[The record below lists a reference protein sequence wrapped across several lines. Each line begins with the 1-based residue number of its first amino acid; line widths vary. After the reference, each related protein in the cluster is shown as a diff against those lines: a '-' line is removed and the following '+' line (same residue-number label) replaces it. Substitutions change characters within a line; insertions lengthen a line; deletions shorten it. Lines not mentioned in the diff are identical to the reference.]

1 MLSLRGIRKQY
12 EGRWLLDN
20 VNLDLGKSEILGLL
34 GESGSGKSTL
44 LRIIAGLEDAAVGQ
58 IIWNGQD
65 ITQVEPNRRGFGLMF
80 QDYAL
85 FPHRTVAQNI
95 AFGLRMQGM
104 SKPEIDSRVANALE
118 TIRMVSFADRP
129 VTELSGGE
137 QQRVALAR
145 ALAPNPSLLMLD
157 EPLGALDHALR
168 VDLMHEL
175 RSVLYSS
182 GKPAIYV
189 THDREEAFAIADR
202 LAVLH
207 NGSIIQTGTPQELF
221 DRPANAWLAGFLAL
235 GNLLPVHS
243 EPSKPNRVNTA
254 LGEFTVSDPGIQN
267 PESESVALLRP
278 QDMQIETPQY
288 SANNTFRARVLDSVF
303 MGEFW
308 RIQLESAGI
317 NLEARAPKNYP
328 IGSEVA
334 VSIPPDKLQVLSK

>member
-20 VNLDLGKSEILGLL
+20 VNLDVGNGEILGLL

-44 LRIIAGLEDAAVGQ
+44 LRIIAGLEDAEAGQ
-58 IIWNGQD
+58 ILWNGQD
-65 ITQVEPNRRGFGLMF
+65 ITQVEPHRRGFGLMF

-95 AFGLRMQGM
+95 AFGLRMQGLDN
-104 SKPEIDSRVANALE
+104 PEVDSRVAKALE
-118 TIRMVSFADRP
+118 TIRMSAFADRL

-145 ALAPNPSLLMLD
+145 ALAPDPSLLMLD

-168 VDLMHEL
+168 VELMHEL
-175 RSVLYSS
+175 RSVLFSS

-207 NGSIIQTGTPQELF
+207 NGSVIQTGTPQELF
-221 DRPANAWLAGFLAL
+221 DHPANAWLAGFLAL
-235 GNLLPVHS
+235 GNLLRALH
-243 EPSKPNRVNTA
+243 EPSMPERVTTA
-254 LGEFTVSDPGIQN
+254 LGELTLSEPCKHDL
-267 PESESVALLRP
+267 ESECVMLLRP
-278 QDMQIETPQY
+278 QDMQIEATQELDTN
-288 SANNTFRARVLDSVF
+288 SFLARVLNSVF

-308 RIQLESAGI
+308 HIQLESAGI

-328 IGSEVA
+328 IDSEVT
-334 VSIPPDKLQVLSK
+334 VSISPDKLQMLSK

>member
-20 VNLDLGKSEILGLL
+20 VNLDVDQGEILGLL

-44 LRIIAGLEDAAVGQ
+44 LRIIAGLEDAEAGK
-58 IIWNGQD
+58 ILWNGQD
-65 ITQVEPNRRGFGLMF
+65 ITNTEPHKRGFGLMF

-85 FPHRTVAQNI
+85 FPHRTVAQNV
-95 AFGLRMQGM
+95 AFGLRMQGLDK
-104 SKPEIDSRVANALE
+104 SEVDSRVAKALE
-118 TIRMVSFADRP
+118 TIRMSAFADRP

-145 ALAPNPSLLMLD
+145 ALAPDPSLLMLD

-168 VDLMHEL
+168 VELMHEL
-175 RSVLYSS
+175 RSVLFDS

-207 NGSIIQTGTPQELF
+207 NGSIIQTGTPQALF
-221 DRPANAWLAGFLAL
+221 DHPANAWLAGFLAL
-235 GNLLPVHS
+235 GNLLPANFK
-243 EPSKPNRVNTA
+243 PSKPERVTTS
-254 LGEFTVSDPGIQN
+254 LGEFVL
-267 PESESVALLRP
+267 SEPCGHDLEANCMLLLRP
-278 QDMQIETPQY
+278 QDMHIEAVEKSGTNMFQ
-288 SANNTFRARVLDSVF
+288 ARVLDSVY

-308 RIQLESAGI
+308 HIQLDSAGVS
-317 NLEARAPKNYP
+317 LEARAPKAYP
-328 IGSEVA
+328 IGSEVS
-334 VSIPPDKLQVLSK
+334 VSISPDKLQVLGE

>member
-1 MLSLRGIRKQY
+1 MLSLRGIRKQF

-20 VNLDLGKSEILGLL
+20 VDLAVDQGEILGLL

-44 LRIIAGLEDAAVGQ
+44 LRIIAGLEEAEAGQ
-58 IIWNGQD
+58 ILWDGQD
-65 ITQVEPNRRGFGLMF
+65 ITKLEPHRRGFGLMF

-104 SKPEIDSRVANALE
+104 KTPELDSHVAKALE
-118 TIRMVSFADRP
+118 TIRMSAFANRP

-145 ALAPNPSLLMLD
+145 ALAPNPNLLMLD

-168 VDLMHEL
+168 VGLMHEL
-175 RSVLYSS
+175 RSVLSAS

-189 THDREEAFAIADR
+189 THDREEAFASADR

-207 NGSIIQTGTPQELF
+207 NGHIIQSGTPQELF
-221 DRPANAWLAGFLAL
+221 DHPANAWLAGFLAL
-235 GNLLPVHS
+235 GNLLPARVACDNSMHVSTSIGGFTLS
-243 EPSKPNRVNTA
+243 EPCS
-254 LGEFTVSDPGIQN
+254 SDPGG
-267 PESESVALLRP
+267 ECMLLIRP
-278 QDMQIETPQY
+278 QDLQIGLTEA
-288 SANNTFRARVLDSVF
+288 SGANSFQTRVIDSVF

-308 RIQLESAGI
+308 HLQLESAGV
-317 NLEARAPKNYP
+317 NLDARSPKPYP
-328 IGSEVA
+328 AGSEIT
-334 VSIPPDKLQVLSK
+334 VSISPDRLQLLNN